1 MREVLHECPVEQAR
15 SDEGVD
21 VSDGEPNYECVR
33 NDSDLVRCL
42 GREKD
47 LQVFTARG
55 EGDRELDVLDETW
68 EWWCAADEECDDG
81 SPVRGVFG

>member
-1 MREVLHECPVEQAR
+1 MANLITSVLGMTLILFAV
-15 SDEGVD
+15 
-21 VSDGEPNYECVR
+21 
-33 NDSDLVRCL
+33 L
-42 GREKD
+42 GEKD

-55 EGDRELDVLDETW
+55 EGDGELDVLDETW